1 LHDKVYLRD
10 RFNDAD
16 TGRFTRS
23 DTYEAPLTDFSS
35 LHKYVYT
42 SNNPINRIDPSGF
55 NSSTLQEQ
63 QQANVVL
70 MILIRFFGD
79 LYNMSSPRSLSG
91 LRTQEQ
97 IGEFLNLYIP
107 FFENKELVPEIPSAE
122 DLKEKTDG
130 ELNDIADKIAGKTL
144 QNSRNAARE
153 DSGTGQSGRSG
164 NNAGAT
170 SKAGNGLR
178 QAAKDLPNKHPL
190 KERLQTRAKRYL
202 NRAKADNH
210 KN

>member
-107 FFENKELVPEIPSAE
+107 FFQWFGQFFER
-122 DLKEKTDG
+122 
-130 ELNDIADKIAGKTL
+130 KI
-144 QNSRNAARE
+144 E
-153 DSGTGQSGRSG
+153 
-164 NNAGAT
+164 
-170 SKAGNGLR
+170 
-178 QAAKDLPNKHPL
+178 
-190 KERLQTRAKRYL
+190 
-202 NRAKADNH
+202 
-210 KN
+210 